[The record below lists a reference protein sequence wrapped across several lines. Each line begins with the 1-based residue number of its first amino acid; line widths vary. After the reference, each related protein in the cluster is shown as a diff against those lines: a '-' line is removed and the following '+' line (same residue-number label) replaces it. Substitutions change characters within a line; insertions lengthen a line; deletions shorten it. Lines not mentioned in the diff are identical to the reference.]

1 MKTFVSFGVWE
12 NGRPIFNKIVSW
24 QRSQDVLRVLT
35 FDDAEYRR
43 QHRSDDKLE
52 PIRECFDLW
61 VNTLRD
67 GNVPGSMLTVD
78 EELVTFRGRCPFKQY
93 IPSKPG
99 CNGIKFW
106 ILSDSKS
113 NYVYNMETYIGK
125 KPIAGREVNL
135 GKRVVLDLLEG
146 IDAAGR
152 NITCDNFFYKLITC
166 KKVAG
171 KKHYSRRYNKKK

>member
-1 MKTFVSFGVWE
+1 M
-12 NGRPIFNKIVSW
+12 NR
-24 QRSQDVLRVLT
+24 QRFQDVLRVPR
-35 FDDAEYRR
+35 FDDVEYRR

-61 VNTLRD
+61 VNTLQD
-67 GNVPGSMLTVD
+67 GNIPGSMLTVD
-78 EELVTFRGRCPFKQY
+78 EELVTFRGRCPSKQC

-99 CNGIKFW
+99 RYEIKFW

-113 NYVYNMETYIGK
+113 SYVYNIETYIGK

-135 GKRVVLDLLEG
+135 GERVVLDLLEE

-152 NITCDNFFYKLITC
+152 NITCDNFFTSLSLARKLQ
-166 KKVAG
+166 A
-171 KKHYSRRYNKKK
+171 KKKKILSWVQ

>member
-1 MKTFVSFGVWE
+1 MSRQHF
-12 NGRPIFNKIVSW
+12 
-24 QRSQDVLRVLT
+24 QDVLRVLR

-52 PIRECFDLW
+52 PIREYFELW
-61 VNTLRD
+61 LTTLLD
-67 GNVPGSMLTVD
+67 GNVPGTVLTVD

-99 CNGIKFW
+99 RYGIKFW

-113 NYVYNMETYIGK
+113 SYVYNVETYTCK
-125 KPIAGREVNL
+125 KPNAGREVNL
-135 GKRVVLDLLEG
+135 GEKVVLNLLEG

-152 NITCDNFFYKLITC
+152 NDTCDKFFTC
-166 KKVAG
+166 LSLA
-171 KKHYSRRYNKKK
+171 R